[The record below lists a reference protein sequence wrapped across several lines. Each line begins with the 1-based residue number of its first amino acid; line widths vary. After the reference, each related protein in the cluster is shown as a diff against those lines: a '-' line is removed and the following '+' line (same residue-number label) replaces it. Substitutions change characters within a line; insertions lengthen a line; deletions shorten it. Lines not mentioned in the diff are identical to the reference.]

1 MTERREF
8 AAALR
13 HQRERRGIT
22 LDEVAEQTKINVA
35 LLAGLERAE
44 LSRWPTGIFRRAFV
58 RSYASAI
65 GLDPDT
71 IVASFSRLFP
81 ESEDGIVNVSSFDR
95 VAPPHE
101 SLRLTL
107 ASHPRPSMRIVAL
120 RAAAVVIDVLC
131 VATCGAVAAALGIA
145 SFSAV
150 ALAAGAVYFAA
161 GTLALEASPGWW
173 VARRWVR
180 TRIAGPEIEL
190 PDAVAPASDEV
201 YEFGPRRTGTEQP
214 IRSARRDRRGG
225 RPERQRVARGAR
237 RPS

>member
-1 MTERREF
+1 MNERREF

-58 RSYASAI
+58 RSYASAV

-71 IVASFSRLFP
+71 IVASFCRLFP
-81 ESEDGIVNVSSFDR
+81 ESEDGRVVVPAFDR
-95 VAPPHE
+95 AAPAHD

-107 ASHPRPSMRIVAL
+107 ASHPRPSMRILGL
-120 RAAAVVIDVLC
+120 RAVAVVIDGVF
-131 VATCGAVAAALGIA
+131 VASCGAVAAAIGVA
-145 SFSAV
+145 PFSVA
-150 ALAAGAVYFAA
+150 ALAVGLVYFAS
-161 GTLALEASPGWW
+161 GTLVLEASPGWW
-173 VARRWVR
+173 VARRWIHARAAV
-180 TRIAGPEIEL
+180 PEIEVVASAEPSADEL
-190 PDAVAPASDEV
+190 PEV
-201 YEFGPRRTGTEQP
+201 GPRRMEQP
-214 IRSARRDRRGG
+214 IRAGRRDRRGG
-225 RPERQRVARGAR
+225 RPDRQRSARGVR